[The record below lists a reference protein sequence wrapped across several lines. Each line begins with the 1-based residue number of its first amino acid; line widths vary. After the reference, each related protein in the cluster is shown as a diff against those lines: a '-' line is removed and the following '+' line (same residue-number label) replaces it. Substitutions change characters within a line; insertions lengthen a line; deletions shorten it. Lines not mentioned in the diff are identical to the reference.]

1 MDIKLPR
8 CPKGTRRNKRT
19 GLCEKNANELVVAPR
34 AQAAERTPQ
43 ARTPVAAH
51 TPVIVAAPAP
61 APPSGH
67 SSKKTRAART
77 LKNFMFQKKDKI
89 TAHFLKRICSD
100 SGVCIAFG
108 KESDKIKKFFNNF
121 TNFDYAVSRQRI
133 GAPSVNGFVYEIEYA
148 RQDYFAH
155 AILKSAI
162 KQKSD
167 NLMYEYTVGKTIN
180 TLFNNY
186 FPCFLETYGV
196 YKYNTEEDWESAHD
210 GTNDKSLQDILTQY
224 STTDYVDSCINSKLL
239 CILIQHIKNATTLH
253 DKIIDVSNP
262 RSYLNFFEK
271 ELLYCLYQVYYSLSM
286 LSDEYTHY
294 DLISSNILLYQP
306 VDKKYIQYHYYLQ
319 DDTGTVNM
327 VISFKSRYI
336 VKIIDYG
343 KSYVNG
349 SMSYY
354 NKICGI
360 KECEPECG
368 DKVGYQWLSPD
379 DNAYF
384 IKSSLSNKSHDL
396 KLLNNL
402 KIHFEHHKFINSSV
416 IKLREIIDKTVYT
429 GSWVKSDTGYVRK
442 LFGTESNPTRGYPN
456 RINNVVDAERS
467 LRDMVL
473 DPDEISK
480 NNKYHKDNKFTK
492 LGDLHVYGL
501 LRKMKYVPA

>member
-1 MDIKLPR
+1 MDI
-8 CPKGTRRNKRT
+8 TRRTSKSNSSRT
-19 GLCEKNANELVVAPR
+19 SSR
-34 AQAAERTPQ
+34 SSSRSRTSST
-43 ARTPVAAH
+43 RT
-51 TPVIVAAPAP
+51 
-61 APPSGH
+61 
-67 SSKKTRAART
+67 KTRASAAKT

-89 TAHFLKRICSD
+89 TAVFLNKICSD

-108 KESDKIKKFFNNF
+108 KESNKIKRFFNNF

-162 KQKSD
+162 KQNSD

-180 TLFNNY
+180 ALFNNY
-186 FPCFLETYGV
+186 FPCFLETYGI
-196 YKYNTEEDWESAHD
+196 YKYNTEEDWRHSQS
-210 GTNDKSLQDILTQY
+210 GITVKKLQNILTQY
-224 STTDYVDSCINSKLL
+224 PTTDYKESCINSKHL

-253 DKIIDVSNP
+253 DIMDD
-262 RSYLNFFEK
+262 LNFFEN
-271 ELLYCLYQVYYSLSM
+271 ELLYCLYQIYYSLSM
-286 LSDEYTHY
+286 LSEDYTHY

-306 VDKKYIQYHYYLQ
+306 VDGKYIQYHYYLQ

-343 KSYVNG
+343 RSYVNG

-360 KECEPECG
+360 KECEEKCG
-368 DKVGYQWLSPD
+368 DKVGYQWLSPAAD
-379 DNAYF
+379 AYF
-384 IKSSLSNKSHDL
+384 INSSLLNKSHDL
-396 KLLNNL
+396 KLLYSL
-402 KIHFEHHKFINSSV
+402 QSRFENKGFINSSV
-416 IKLREIIDKTVYT
+416 IKLREIIDTTIYT
-429 GSWVKSDTGYVRK
+429 GKWIKSINGPIHVLR
-442 LFGTESNPTRGYPN
+442 GTESNPIRGYPE
-456 RINNVVDAERS
+456 RINNVMDAERA

-473 DPDEISK
+473 EPDEIQK
-480 NNKYHKDNKFTK
+480 NTEHHNASFTK

-501 LRKMKYVPA
+501 LRKMKYVQAARR